1 MIRPE
6 NDRFRH
12 LRRGLLAV
20 ATVALVACP
29 WNLGVS
35 AQTNEP
41 TTTPADAVSGL
52 VELEVPA
59 EMHKAAVL
67 QLQGEITDVMG
78 TSLKRRIDQA
88 VADGVDV
95 IVFDMDTPGG
105 LVTSSIDIADMIR
118 ELTKVKTVA
127 WVNPNAHSGG
137 SIVAVACDEIVMT
150 RSSRMGDSQVIMGGP
165 TGATAV
171 PEDLEAKAYT
181 PVLGDFRQSAKKNG
195 YSHVLC
201 ESFVLPDREVWWIEH
216 KETGEKRFVF
226 REEKIKLVGD
236 EDATAA
242 DTEPEEKADADEGDE
257 DKPKTESTKGS
268 SQDDKE
274 VGDKENEK
282 EDEPAKVY
290 DWQLVKTYY
299 DAILESDTDTIQPIV
314 PQNQLLE
321 MSAGEAMAYGFSKAI
336 VSNEAE
342 LTTHYDLAS
351 ITQLAPT
358 WSENLAYWLT
368 SMYVRGFLMLLILL
382 GAYVE
387 FNTPG
392 VGVPGLAALVCL
404 TIFVGAPYLTG
415 LADVWEII
423 FILVGFGLI
432 GVEIFVIP
440 GFGVAGVSG
449 ILLVLVGLLAT
460 FVPTEPGRSFPIYI
474 PSMPDT
480 MRFVERGVI
489 TLASSLLMSL
499 VGMYMIS
506 RYLPKTP
513 LFRRIAPANP
523 TPSDVLTED
532 PYRGAARVGDIG
544 DAQTVLRPAGKAMFG
559 NMLVDVATRGEILE
573 PPCKIEVIERRG
585 NHVVVREA
593 PAAG

>member
-1 MIRPE
+1 MIRPK

-12 LRRGLLAV
+12 PRRFTVAV
-20 ATVALVACP
+20 ATVALVACL
-29 WNLGVS
+29 WSVGAS
-35 AQTNEP
+35 AQTTEP
-41 TTTPADAVSGL
+41 KPPTPDAISRS
-52 VELEVPA
+52 VEVEVPA
-59 EMHKAAVL
+59 KKERAAVL
-67 QLQGEITDVMG
+67 QLHGEITDVMAA
-78 TSLKRRIDQA
+78 SLKRRIA
-88 VADGVDV
+88 EAIAAGVDV

-105 LVTSSIDIADMIR
+105 LVSSSIDIADMIR
-118 ELTKVKTVA
+118 ELDDVKTVA

-150 RSSRMGDSQVIMGGP
+150 KSSRIGDSQVIMGGP
-165 TGATAV
+165 GGAAAV
-171 PEDLEAKAYT
+171 PEELEAKAYT

-195 YSHVLC
+195 YSQVLC

-216 KETGEKRFVF
+216 KQAGEKRFVF

-236 EDATAA
+236 ED
-242 DTEPEEKADADEGDE
+242 E
-257 DKPKTESTKGS
+257 PKTESKEKGTS
-268 SQDDKE
+268 DESADNK
-274 VGDKENEK
+274 KSEK
-282 EDEPAKVY
+282 SEKTY
-290 DWQLVKTYY
+290 DWQLVKTYF
-299 DAILESDTDTIQPIV
+299 DPILESDTDTIQPIV

-336 VSNEAE
+336 VSNERD
-342 LTTHYDLAS
+342 LTTRYDLAS
-351 ITQLAPT
+351 ITHLVPT
-358 WSENLAYWLT
+358 WSETLAYWLT
-368 SMYVRGFLMLLILL
+368 SMYVRGFLMLIILL

-392 VGVPGLAALVCL
+392 VGVPGLVALICL

-423 FILVGFGLI
+423 IILVGLVLLGI
-432 GVEIFVIP
+432 EIFVIP

-460 FVPTEPGRSFPIYI
+460 FVPTEPGRSFPIYV

-489 TLASSLLMSL
+489 TMASSLLMSL
-499 VGMYMIS
+499 VGMYMIG

-513 LFRRIAPANP
+513 LFRRIVPENP

-544 DAQTVLRPAGKAMFG
+544 EAKTVLRPSGKAMFG
-559 NMLVDVATRGEILE
+559 PMLVDVITRGEIIE
-573 PPCKIEVIERRG
+573 PPCTIEVIERRG
-585 NHVVVREA
+585 IRVVVREVPTA
-593 PAAG
+593 R

>member
-1 MIRPE
+1 MIRPKY
-6 NDRFRH
+6 DRFRH
-12 LRRGLLAV
+12 PRRATLAP
-20 ATVALVACP
+20 ATVALVACS
-29 WNLGVS
+29 WSLGAG
-35 AQTNEP
+35 AQTPEP
-41 TTTPADAVSGL
+41 KPPTSDAISRP
-52 VELEVPA
+52 VEVEVPGQA
-59 EMHKAAVL
+59 RKAAIL
-67 QLQGEITDVMG
+67 QLHGEITDVMAA
-78 TSLKRRIDQA
+78 SLKRRVDEAIA
-88 VADGVDV
+88 AGVNV

-105 LVTSSIDIADMIR
+105 LASSSIAIADMIR
-118 ELTKVKTVA
+118 ELTNVKTVA

-150 RSSRMGDSQVIMGGP
+150 RSSRIGDSQVILGGP
-165 TGATAV
+165 GGAAAV
-171 PEDLEAKAYT
+171 PKELEAKAYT

-201 ESFVLPDREVWWIEH
+201 ESFVVPEREVWWIEN
-216 KETGEKRFVF
+216 KQTGEKRFVF
-226 REEKIKLVGD
+226 RDEKIKLVGD
-236 EDATAA
+236 EGAS
-242 DTEPEEKADADEGDE
+242 
-257 DKPKTESTKGS
+257 PKTESK
-268 SQDDKE
+268 QKNAANA
-274 VGDKENEK
+274 GDEDVKSEQPEK
-282 EDEPAKVY
+282 SY

-299 DAILESDTDTIQPIV
+299 DPIRESETDTIQPIV

-336 VSNEAE
+336 VSNERE
-342 LTTHYDLAS
+342 LTTRYGFTS
-351 ITQLAPT
+351 IAHLAPT

-392 VGVPGLAALVCL
+392 VGVPGLVALICL

-423 FILVGFGLI
+423 IILVGLI
-432 GVEIFVIP
+432 LLGIEIFVIP

-489 TLASSLLMSL
+489 TMASSLVMSL
-499 VGMYMIS
+499 IGMYMIG

-513 LFRRIAPANP
+513 LFRRIVPANP

-544 DAQTVLRPAGKAMFG
+544 EARTVLRPSGKAMFG
-559 NMLVDVATRGEILE
+559 PMLVDVVTRGEILE
-573 PPCKIEVIERRG
+573 PPCTIEVIERRG
-585 NHVVVREA
+585 NRVVVREA
-593 PAAG
+593 PATG